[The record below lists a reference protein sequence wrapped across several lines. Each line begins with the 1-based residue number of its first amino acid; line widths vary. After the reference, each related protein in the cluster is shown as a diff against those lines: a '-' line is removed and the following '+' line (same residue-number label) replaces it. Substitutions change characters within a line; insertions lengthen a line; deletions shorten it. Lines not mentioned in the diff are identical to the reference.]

1 MTCAPL
7 FFVFRCC
14 GFFSP
19 ARRAGDGK
27 ELKNDPKA
35 NCPENRA
42 KTTHTL
48 NHGVESRADDL
59 AKPRKSVIFF
69 HFFVSP
75 LVGFFCWCRIF
86 LTVRWF
92 YASLCGVWLF
102 GWLRTFTIR

>member
-69 HFFVSP
+69 
-75 LVGFFCWCRIF
+75 IF
-86 LTVRWF
+86 LFPPLLDFFAGVES
-92 YASLCGVWLF
+92 SLPSIGFTLLYVAF
-102 GWLRTFTIR
+102 GFLDG